1 MIKKILVLVF
11 CSIVSLT
18 VMAQDVLDASKNHL
32 VIPLVSAY
40 GSTYSNV
47 EIQISDVV
55 AINGGEVNSFIDIY
69 EPSTNRLYIPLVLAY
84 GNLYSN
90 VIITV
95 GKVVSVGG
103 VVQSNEEIQNI
114 FRKSVISTT
123 QLNRAFNSLS
133 STSLKGWNWSDIAL
147 NANKNIY
154 MCDPSYWSSNLT
166 DNGMPSDQSSW
177 PKELRILGTD
187 LKSHQANNSGA
198 TTRIYRELNR
208 YIFSNDPLRLK
219 NVMLSLA
226 REQSFTSIE
235 NHTFLTSGGETSK
248 SLASYP
254 KQAEGSTKLSFTLLA
269 TSLAYS
275 ALQNNIENSELNEI
289 KVWGDKIGQ
298 VIYLA
303 DDGIDLEKTETISG
317 AADRAASI
325 ALGFSAWGLSTQNLE
340 FTLWGGTITQRLIEH
355 LDQQSRVP
363 KFMAGHSNNEVHYH
377 NAVLTPLTYV
387 AHLFRAVDIDLFKIK
402 NLSSG
407 NLLDGMTWVIN
418 RYLKADSR
426 TDIPALQ
433 NEISISRARFA
444 YIGTLAG
451 PEAMLAYPQL
461 PTAYRNIALEG
472 MKVRE
477 KSTVTNT
484 IQGYGFYDHAAPG
497 YSSCFFSV
505 YSGDKSFIPASR
517 SVWINYVNSRN
528 PTDLMKVEY

>member
-1 MIKKILVLVF
+1 MIKKILALVF
-11 CSIVSLT
+11 CSIVSFT
-18 VMAQDVLDASKNHL
+18 VIAQDVFDASKNHL

-47 EIQISDVV
+47 EIQVSDVV

-69 EPSTNRLYIPLVLAY
+69 EPSTNRLYIPLVSAY

-95 GKVVSVGG
+95 GKVVGVGG
-103 VVQSNEEIQNI
+103 VVQSNEEIQNV
-114 FRKSVISTT
+114 FRKSVVSTL
-123 QLNRAFNSLS
+123 QLNRAFNSLNS
-133 STSLKGWNWSDIAL
+133 ANLKGWNWTDIASR
-147 NANKNIY
+147 ANKNIY
-154 MCDPSYWSSNLT
+154 LCDPSYWSSSLT
-166 DNGMPSDQSSW
+166 DNGMTADQSTW

-235 NHTFLTSGGETSK
+235 NHTFLTSGGETPK

-254 KQAEGSTKLSFTLLA
+254 KQAEGSNKLSFTLLA
-269 TSLAYS
+269 TSLAFS
-275 ALQNNIENSELNEI
+275 ALQNNIDNSELSEI
-289 KVWGDKIGQ
+289 KVWGDKIAQ
-298 VIYLA
+298 VIISA
-303 DDGIDLEKTETISG
+303 DDGIDLEKAETIAKG
-317 AADRAASI
+317 ADRAASL
-325 ALGFSAWGLSTQNLE
+325 ALGFSAWGLSTQNLQT
-340 FTLWGGTITQRLIEH
+340 TLWGANITQRLIEH
-355 LDQQSRVP
+355 LDQQSRAP
-363 KFMAGHSNNEVHYH
+363 KFMTDHTNNEVHYH
-377 NAVLTPLTYV
+377 NALFTPLTYV
-387 AHLFRAVDIDLFKIK
+387 AHLFKAVDIDLFKIK
-402 NLSSG
+402 NPSSG
-407 NLLDGMTWVIN
+407 NLLDGMAWVIN
-418 RYLKADSR
+418 RYVKTDSR
-426 TDIPALQ
+426 TDIPTVQ

-451 PEAMLAYPQL
+451 SEAMLAYSQL
-461 PTAYRNIALEG
+461 PAAYRTIAIEG

-477 KSTVTNT
+477 KSTVPNT

-505 YSGDKSFIPASR
+505 DSGDKSFIPTTR
-517 SVWINYVNSRN
+517 SVWVNYVNSRN
-528 PTDLMKVEY
+528 LSDLMKLDY

>member
-1 MIKKILVLVF
+1 MVNKICALVIFSVF
-11 CSIVSLT
+11 SIT
-18 VMAQDVLDASKNHL
+18 VMAQDVFDASRNHL
-32 VIPLVSAY
+32 VIPLVTAY
-40 GSTYSNV
+40 GSIYSNV
-47 EIQISDVV
+47 EVQIADVV
-55 AINGGEVNSFIDIY
+55 AINGGEVTSFIDTY
-69 EPSTNRLYIPLVLAY
+69 EPGTNRLYIPLVLAY

-103 VVQSNEEIQNI
+103 VVQSGEEAQSI
-114 FRKSVISTT
+114 FRKSVVSTV
-123 QLNRAFNSLS
+123 QLNRAFNTLS
-133 STSLKGWNWSDIAL
+133 PTNLRGWNWSDIAL

-154 MCDPSYWSSNLT
+154 MCDPSYWSSALT
-166 DNGMPSDQSSW
+166 DNGMNADQSSW
-177 PKELRILGTD
+177 PKELKILGTD
-187 LKSHQANNSGA
+187 LKNHQSNNSGA

-208 YIFSNDPLRLK
+208 YIFSNDPSRLK

-226 REQSFTSIE
+226 REQSFSSIA
-235 NHTFLTSGGETSK
+235 NHTFLTSGGETPK

-269 TSLAYS
+269 SSLAYS
-275 ALQNNIENSELNEI
+275 ALQNNIDISELNEI
-289 KVWGDKIGQ
+289 KIWGDKIAQ
-298 VIYLA
+298 VIYSA
-303 DDGIDLEKTETISG
+303 DDGIDLDNADSITK
-317 AADRAASI
+317 AADRAASL
-325 ALGFSAWGLSTQNLE
+325 ALGYSAWGLSTKNVQI
-340 FTLWGGTITQRLIEH
+340 TLWGGTITQVLMEH

-363 KFMAGHSNNEVHYH
+363 KFMSGHSNNEVHYH

-387 AHLFRAVDIDLFKIK
+387 AHLFRAVEIDLFKIK
-402 NLSSG
+402 NPASG

-418 RYLKADSR
+418 RYSRVDSR
-426 TDIPALQ
+426 TDIPTTQ

-451 PEAMLAYPQL
+451 SEALLAYPQL
-461 PTAYRNIALEG
+461 PVRYRDIALEG

-477 KSTVTNT
+477 KSSVPNT

-505 YSGDKSFIPASR
+505 DPGDKSFIPASR

-528 PTDLMKVEY
+528 FNDLMKVDY